1 MPKSTRIIHAPQVM
15 DALMDTI
22 RPYLSMNLQHTRI
35 APETVLQ
42 VLAYA
47 SVNCLTLESSCARL
61 EQAPSG
67 NRLREVL
74 LPALPELS
82 ELQRRLNTILRRQLP
97 KVLLAGRRDYE
108 IALDLTQV
116 PYHGQPYADPDELMR
131 GPAKAGT
138 THFHGYLTVSLVHT
152 ERRHVLAVLFVKQ
165 HDTMGD
171 LVRRALTLVKR
182 LKIRIRR
189 VLLDAGFCAVQV
201 FQALDRRH
209 LSYIIPLK
217 VRGKS
222 GGVRKLLVGRRS
234 YHTTYTL
241 HSPRA
246 GPSGAYTVEAVVV
259 VRYSPRHYRRRGV
272 RRFAF
277 GVAGLTLPSTAACR
291 AVFQWYRR
299 RFGIE
304 SSYRQMHQVRARTT
318 SRHPG
323 LRLLLIGLALILV
336 NLYLRLRAH
345 VAECPARARA
355 WLSLRRVGGLIA
367 HAVESLFGIAP
378 VLQPRAAPLLS

>member
-1 MPKSTRIIHAPQVM
+1 MPKPSHIIHAPQVM

-22 RPYLSMNLQHTRI
+22 RPYLSVDLRHTRI
-35 APETVLQ
+35 TSETALQ

-47 SVNCLTLESSCARL
+47 SVNRLTLEASCARL

-74 LPALPELS
+74 LPALPALPV
-82 ELQRRLNTILRRQLP
+82 LQRRLNTTLRRQLP
-97 KVLLAGRRDYE
+97 PVLLKGTRDYE
-108 IALDLTQV
+108 MAIDLTQV
-116 PYHGQPYADPDELMR
+116 PYHGQPHADDDEVMR
-131 GPAKAGT
+131 GQAKAGT

-152 ERRHVLAVLFVKQ
+152 QRRHVLAVLFVRR
-165 HDTMGD
+165 HDTMVS
-171 LVRRALTLVKR
+171 LVRRALQLVKR

-189 VLLDAGFCAVQV
+189 VLLDAGFSAVAV
-201 FQALDRRH
+201 FRTLARRH

-222 GGVRKLLVGRRS
+222 GGVRKLLVGRQS
-234 YHTTYTL
+234 YATTYTL
-241 HSPRA
+241 HSLRA
-246 GPSGAYTVEAVVV
+246 GDYTVAAVVV
-259 VRYSPRHYRRRGV
+259 VRYSNGRYRRRGV
-272 RRFAF
+272 RRFAYA
-277 GVAGLTLPSTAACR
+277 VARLTLSGTAACR

-336 NLYLRLRAH
+336 NLYIHLRGQAS
-345 VAECPARARA
+345 ECPARARA
-355 WLSLRRVGGLIA
+355 WISLRRVGWLIA
-367 HAVESLFGIAP
+367 HALESLYGIMP
-378 VLQPRAAPLLS
+378 VVLRRAVPLLS

>member
-22 RPYLSMNLQHTRI
+22 RPSLSLDLPHTRI
-35 APETVLQ
+35 TSEMALQ

-47 SVNCLTLESSCARL
+47 SVNGLTLEASCARL

-74 LPALPELS
+74 LPALPELPV
-82 ELQRRLNTILRRQLP
+82 LQRRLNTTLRRQLP
-97 KVLLAGRRDYE
+97 RVLLKGTRDYE
-108 IALDLTQV
+108 IAIDLTQV
-116 PYHGQPYADPDELMR
+116 PYHGQPYADPDEVMR
-131 GPAKAGT
+131 GQAKAGT
-138 THFHGYLTVSLVHT
+138 PHFHGYLTVSLVHT
-152 ERRHVLAVLFVKQ
+152 ERRHVLAVLFVRR
-165 HDTMGD
+165 HDTMAD
-171 LVRRALTLVKR
+171 LVQRALKLVKR

-189 VLLDAGFCAVQV
+189 VLLDAGFCAVEV
-201 FQALDRRH
+201 FRTLERRH
-209 LSYIIPLK
+209 LSYILPLK

-234 YHTTYTL
+234 YRTTYTL
-241 HSPRA
+241 HSQRA
-246 GPSGAYTVEAVVV
+246 GAYTVGAVVV
-259 VRYSPRHYRRRGV
+259 VRYSKGRYRRHGV
-272 RRFAF
+272 RRFAYA
-277 GVAGLTLPSTAACR
+277 VAGLSLPGTAACR

-323 LRLLLIGLALILV
+323 LRLLLIGLALVLV
-336 NLYLRLRAH
+336 NLYICLRAQ
-345 VAECPARARA
+345 VSECPARARA
-355 WLSLRRVGGLIA
+355 WLSLRRVGMLIA
-367 HAVESLFGIAP
+367 HAIASLLGISP
-378 VLQPRAAPLLS
+378 VVQQWAVPLLS